1 MSLANLTTGMS
12 KPTRWCP
19 CIRALF
25 GKALFLAPSRASSI
39 STSSRPTRAKSSTRP
54 IRTPLRPSALRER
67 PASCGPSTA
76 TSGTTPHGSSAAPA
90 ITTCR
95 SRLTSTRC
103 ILARGSVTA
112 TRRRA
117 SRTSTATTPAPWIP
131 SPRSAASSTPTT
143 TCRWSSWTTCATW
156 AIRISKSC
164 RLWSIPSMAPGATRR
179 PATTPPRRATA
190 TRSSSCTLSM
200 HATRQASA

>member
-25 GKALFLAPSRASSI
+25 GKALFLVPSRASSI
-39 STSSRPTRAKSSTRP
+39 STLSRPTRAKSSTRP
-54 IRTPLRPSALRER
+54 IRTPLRPSALQDRQ
-67 PASCGPSTA
+67 AYCGPST
-76 TSGTTPHGSSAAPA
+76 TTNGTTPHGSSAAPA

-103 ILARGSVTA
+103 ILARGSATA

-117 SRTSTATTPAPWIP
+117 SPTSSATTPAPWTP
-131 SPRSAASSTPTT
+131 SPRSAASFTPTT

-156 AIRISKSC
+156 GTRISRSC
-164 RLWSIPSMAPGATRR
+164 RLWSIPSTAPGATRR
-179 PATTPPRRATA
+179 PAILPPRRVTV

-200 HATRQASA
+200 RATRRASV